1 MSGEVHLHRKV
12 VGSLNLGI
20 LSNYLLYAFFWGGVQ
35 LILNRGSISSVYV
48 RSDSSVSIATIYY
61 LLVNS

>member
-35 LILNRGSISSVYV
+35 LILNRGS
-48 RSDSSVSIATIYY
+48 RSIYIY
-61 LLVNS
+61 IYIEFLMKDRE

>member
-20 LSNYLLYAFFWGGVQ
+20 LSNYLLYAFFWGGGAINTEQ
-35 LILNRGSISSVYV
+35 RKY
-48 RSDSSVSIATIYY
+48 
-61 LLVNS
+61 